1 MSAVLAL
8 AVLSCTQTAEPEGY
22 GYVDISVAR
31 DSSVDDVDI
40 TASAV
45 SAATK
50 AGTSDAIAL
59 TIYDAAGEVAYQT
72 DDCSQVTEPV
82 SLSTGQYRAVA
93 TSGLSLSDGAAAFDT
108 PFYSA
113 AKEFTVRRGT
123 VETLEMTLTLEAVM
137 VTAEF
142 SQDIQDNFSSYVLTV
157 SNGVSSLE
165 FGKSDAVADAAGD
178 GSDGAASASGDGETV
193 PATGKTG
200 YFAVTGTLTYSL
212 SLTGNDGRVFS
223 PLTQTYTDV
232 KAKQHYA
239 FSFSV
244 AEKQPEGGAAI
255 TIVVDDSMTEKEH
268 DILLDFTVQDI
279 PEITDSFSAVDG
291 GSFYAGDASPKIVYV
306 DLKKPAASVML
317 INKDTGLGEAGL
329 PEETELVNADGET
342 LAMLSG
348 LGIAAS
354 AVTAETLNAEID
366 FTEFFASLPAGSYSF
381 EIFVQNEAGGE
392 QTAEIRFEVLPVV
405 EALAANAWAR
415 FADLSG
421 RWLTEEQPEGLGF
434 QYRTGDEEWTNV
446 DADVTVNA
454 EAKTFEAELHG
465 LAAGTQY
472 EYRAVTAAF
481 RENQPV
487 QFTTETEQ
495 VLHNMS
501 FDKWYMEGKAP
512 MPNASADYK
521 IWDSANPG
529 SASFNIVPTTQETSN
544 LAVTGENKSAAKL
557 TTLSAPVVGLAAGN
571 IYTGIFEGTVGGIIP
586 SGAALE
592 WGVLFSS
599 RPLALKGFYDY
610 RPVAIDVAKG
620 PYTDM
625 KGQTD
630 IGRIQFILTDW
641 DAPFRIDTSAGT
653 FVDVQNDEHIIAY
666 ASLDLGKTDG
676 YQPFTLELEYRDRTR
691 TPKYIVIVA
700 AASKYGDYFTGGV
713 GSTLYLDEF
722 SFVYDPAELD

>member
-1 MSAVLAL
+1 MAILTL
-8 AVLSCTQTAEPEGY
+8 PVLSCTQTVEPEGY
-22 GYVDISVAR
+22 GYVDI
-31 DSSVDDVDI
+31 DVRLDRNAEDI
-40 TASAV
+40 EFDAV
-45 SAATK
+45 S
-50 AGTSDAIAL
+50 SDVSVKSTGESSPIAL
-59 TIYDAAGEVAYQT
+59 AIYRSGSD
-72 DDCSQVTEPV
+72 EPV
-82 SLSTGQYRAVA
+82 EVIEDCASVLEPLKLKTGHYTAVA
-93 TSGLSLSDGAAAFDT
+93 TCGESLSEGSAAAFDS
-108 PFYSA
+108 PFYSDTETFVI
-113 AKEFTVRRGT
+113 KNGVS
-123 VETLEMTLTLEAVM
+123 ETLDMTLVLDAVK
-137 VTAEF
+137 VTTEF
-142 SQDIQDNFSSYVLTV
+142 SEEIRENFKSYVLTV
-157 SNGVSSLE
+157 SNGVSELVFSNL
-165 FGKSDAVADAAGD
+165 D
-178 GSDGAASASGDGETV
+178 GTV
-193 PATGKTG
+193 DRDG
-200 YFAVTGTLTYSL
+200 YFAVTGTLEWSL
-212 SLTGNDGRVFS
+212 ALTNNDGEVYETLTGS
-223 PLTQTYTDV
+223 YEEV
-232 KAKQHYA
+232 KPKQHYA
-239 FSFSV
+239 ISFRM
-244 AEKQPEGGAAI
+244 AEKQPEGGAVI
-255 TIVVDDSMTEKEH
+255 SIVVDDSMTEKEH
-268 DILLDFTVQDI
+268 DILLDFSVKDK
-279 PEITDSFSAVDG
+279 PEISASFSLDSPL
-291 GSFYAGDASPKIVYV
+291 SFHTGDASEKILYLN
-306 DLKKPAASVML
+306 LKHPATSFL
-317 INKDTGLGEAGL
+317 ISHDDEGLVAAGL
-329 PEETELVNADGET
+329 PEEVELVNASEEI
-342 LAMLSG
+342 LSSLEG
-348 LGIAAS
+348 LGITAPS
-354 AVTAETLNAEID
+354 VTAEVLNPEID
-366 FTEFFASLPAGSYSF
+366 LTGFFSSLPAGTYGF
-381 EIFVQNEAGGE
+381 EIFVQNDAEGE
-392 QTAEIRFEVLPVV
+392 LLQEISFEVKPVV
-405 EALAANAWAR
+405 ETLTANAWAR
-415 FADLSG
+415 FAYLSG
-421 RWLTEEQPEGLGF
+421 RWLTEDQPEGLGF

-501 FDKWYMEGKAP
+501 FDKWYMDGKAP

-557 TTLSAPVVGLAAGN
+557 TTLSAPLVGLAAGN

-630 IGRIQFILTDW
+630 IGQIQFILTDW

-653 FVDVQNDEHIIAY
+653 FVDVQNDGHIIAY
-666 ASLDLGKTDG
+666 ASMNLGQTDG

-722 SFVYDPAELD
+722 SFVYDPAELGYK

>member
-1 MSAVLAL
+1 MAILTMP
-8 AVLSCTQTAEPEGY
+8 VLSCTQTVEPEGY
-22 GYVDISVAR
+22 GYVDI
-31 DSSVDDVDI
+31 DVRLDRNAEDI
-40 TASAV
+40 EFDAV
-45 SAATK
+45 S
-50 AGTSDAIAL
+50 SDVSVKSTGESSPIAL
-59 TIYDAAGEVAYQT
+59 AIYRSGSD
-72 DDCSQVTEPV
+72 EPV
-82 SLSTGQYRAVA
+82 EVIEDCASVLEPLKLKTGHYTAVA
-93 TSGLSLSDGAAAFDT
+93 TCGESLSEGSAAAFDS
-108 PFYSA
+108 PFYSDTETFVI
-113 AKEFTVRRGT
+113 KNGVS
-123 VETLEMTLTLEAVM
+123 ETLDMTLVLDAVK
-137 VTAEF
+137 VTTKF
-142 SQDIQDNFSSYVLTV
+142 SEEIRENFKSYVLTV
-157 SNGVSSLE
+157 SNGVSELVFSNL
-165 FGKSDAVADAAGD
+165 D
-178 GSDGAASASGDGETV
+178 GTV
-193 PATGKTG
+193 DRDG
-200 YFAVTGTLTYSL
+200 YFAVTGTLEWSL
-212 SLTGNDGRVFS
+212 ALTNNDGEVYETLTGS
-223 PLTQTYTDV
+223 YEEV
-232 KAKQHYA
+232 KPKQHYA
-239 FSFSV
+239 ISFRM
-244 AEKQPEGGAAI
+244 AEKQPEGGAVI
-255 TIVVDDSMTEKEH
+255 SIVVDDSMTEKEH
-268 DILLDFTVQDI
+268 DILLDFSVKDK
-279 PEITDSFSAVDG
+279 PEISASFSLDSPL
-291 GSFYAGDASPKIVYV
+291 SFHTGDASEKILYLN
-306 DLKKPAASVML
+306 LKHPATSFL
-317 INKDTGLGEAGL
+317 ISHDDEGLVAAGL
-329 PEETELVNADGET
+329 PEEVELVNASEEI
-342 LAMLSG
+342 LSSLEG
-348 LGIAAS
+348 LGITAPS
-354 AVTAETLNAEID
+354 VTAEVLNPEID
-366 FTEFFASLPAGSYSF
+366 LTGFFSSLPAGTYGF
-381 EIFVQNEAGGE
+381 EIFVQNDAEGE
-392 QTAEIRFEVLPVV
+392 LLQEISFEVEPVV
-405 EALAANAWAR
+405 ETLTANAWAR
-415 FADLSG
+415 FAYLSG
-421 RWLTEEQPEGLGF
+421 RWLTEDQPEGLGF

-501 FDKWYMEGKAP
+501 FDKWYMDGKAP

-620 PYTDM
+620 PYADM
-625 KGQTD
+625 EGQTD
-630 IGRIQFILTDW
+630 VGQIQFILTDW

-653 FVDVQNDEHIIAY
+653 FVDVENDGHIIAY

-722 SFVYDPAELD
+722 SFVYDPAELGYK

>member
-1 MSAVLAL
+1 MAILTL
-8 AVLSCTQTAEPEGY
+8 PVLSCTQTVEPEGY
-22 GYVDISVAR
+22 GYVDI
-31 DSSVDDVDI
+31 DVRLDRNAEDI
-40 TASAV
+40 EFDAV
-45 SAATK
+45 S
-50 AGTSDAIAL
+50 SDVSVKSTGESSPIAL
-59 TIYDAAGEVAYQT
+59 AIYRSGSD
-72 DDCSQVTEPV
+72 EPV
-82 SLSTGQYRAVA
+82 EVIEDCASVLEPLKLKTGHYTAVA
-93 TSGLSLSDGAAAFDT
+93 TCGESLSEGSAAAFDS
-108 PFYSA
+108 PFYSDTETFVI
-113 AKEFTVRRGT
+113 KNGVS
-123 VETLEMTLTLEAVM
+123 ETLDMTLVLDAVK
-137 VTAEF
+137 VTTEF
-142 SQDIQDNFSSYVLTV
+142 SEEIRENFKSYVLTV
-157 SNGVSSLE
+157 SNGVSELVFSNL
-165 FGKSDAVADAAGD
+165 D
-178 GSDGAASASGDGETV
+178 GTV
-193 PATGKTG
+193 DRDG
-200 YFAVTGTLTYSL
+200 YFAVTGTLEWSL
-212 SLTGNDGRVFS
+212 ALTNNDGEVYETLTGS
-223 PLTQTYTDV
+223 YEEV
-232 KAKQHYA
+232 KPKQHYTI
-239 FSFSV
+239 SFRM
-244 AEKQPEGGAAI
+244 AEKQPEGGAVI
-255 TIVVDDSMTEKEH
+255 SIVVDDSMTEKVH
-268 DILLDFTVQDI
+268 DILLDFSVKDK
-279 PEITDSFSAVDG
+279 PEISASFSLDSPL
-291 GSFYAGDASPKIVYV
+291 SFHTGDASEKILYLN
-306 DLKKPAASVML
+306 LKHPATSFL
-317 INKDTGLGEAGL
+317 ISHDDEGLVAAGL
-329 PEETELVNADGET
+329 PEEVELVNASEEILSS
-342 LAMLSG
+342 LAG
-348 LGIAAS
+348 LGITAPS
-354 AVTAETLNAEID
+354 VTAEVLNPEID
-366 FTEFFASLPAGSYSF
+366 LTGFFSSLPAGTYGF
-381 EIFVQNEAGGE
+381 EIFVQNEAEGE
-392 QTAEIRFEVLPVV
+392 LLQEISFEVKPVV
-405 EALAANAWAR
+405 ETLTANAWAR
-415 FADLSG
+415 FAYLSG
-421 RWLTEEQPEGLGF
+421 RWLTEDQPEGLGF

-501 FDKWYMEGKAP
+501 FDKWYMDGKAP

-557 TTLSAPVVGLAAGN
+557 TTLSAPMVGLAAGN

-620 PYTDM
+620 PYADM
-625 KGQTD
+625 EGQTD
-630 IGRIQFILTDW
+630 VGQIQFILTDW

-666 ASLDLGKTDG
+666 ASMNLGQTDG

-722 SFVYDPAELD
+722 SFVYDPAELGYK

>member
-1 MSAVLAL
+1 MAILTL
-8 AVLSCTQTAEPEGY
+8 PVLSCTQTVEPEGY
-22 GYVDISVAR
+22 GYVDI
-31 DSSVDDVDI
+31 DVRLDRNAEDI
-40 TASAV
+40 EFDAV
-45 SAATK
+45 S
-50 AGTSDAIAL
+50 SDVSVKSTGESSPIAL
-59 TIYDAAGEVAYQT
+59 AIYRSGSD
-72 DDCSQVTEPV
+72 EPV
-82 SLSTGQYRAVA
+82 EVIEDCASVLEPLKLKTGHYTAVA
-93 TSGLSLSDGAAAFDT
+93 TCGESLSEGSAAAFDS
-108 PFYSA
+108 PFYSDTETFVI
-113 AKEFTVRRGT
+113 KNGVS
-123 VETLEMTLTLEAVM
+123 ETLDMTLVLDAVK
-137 VTAEF
+137 VTTKF
-142 SQDIQDNFSSYVLTV
+142 SEEIRENFKSYVLTV
-157 SNGVSSLE
+157 SNGVSELVFSNL
-165 FGKSDAVADAAGD
+165 D
-178 GSDGAASASGDGETV
+178 GTV
-193 PATGKTG
+193 DRDG
-200 YFAVTGTLTYSL
+200 YFAVTGTLEWSL
-212 SLTGNDGRVFS
+212 ALTNNDGEVYETLTGS
-223 PLTQTYTDV
+223 YEEV
-232 KAKQHYA
+232 KPKQHYA
-239 FSFSV
+239 LSFRM
-244 AEKQPEGGAAI
+244 AEKQPEGGAVI
-255 TIVVDDSMTEKEH
+255 SIVVDDSMTEKVH
-268 DILLDFTVQDI
+268 DILLDFSVKDK
-279 PEITDSFSAVDG
+279 PEISASFSLDSPL
-291 GSFYAGDASPKIVYV
+291 SFHTGDASEKILYLN
-306 DLKKPAASVML
+306 LKHPATSFL
-317 INKDTGLGEAGL
+317 ISHDDEGLVAAGL
-329 PEETELVNADGET
+329 PEEVELVNASEEILSS
-342 LAMLSG
+342 LAG
-348 LGIAAS
+348 LGITAPS
-354 AVTAETLNAEID
+354 VTAEVLNPEID
-366 FTEFFASLPAGSYSF
+366 LTGFFSSLPAGTYGF
-381 EIFVQNEAGGE
+381 EIFVQNDAEGE
-392 QTAEIRFEVLPVV
+392 LLQEISFEVKPVV
-405 EALAANAWAR
+405 ETLTANAWAR
-415 FADLSG
+415 FAYLSG
-421 RWLTEEQPEGLGF
+421 RWLTEDQPEGLGF

-501 FDKWYMEGKAP
+501 FDKWYMDGKAP

-557 TTLSAPVVGLAAGN
+557 TTLSAPIVGLAAGN
-571 IYTGIFEGTVGGIIP
+571 IYTGRFEGTVGGIIP

-610 RPVAIDVAKG
+610 RPVAIDVAKD

-630 IGRIQFILTDW
+630 IGQIQIMLTDW
-641 DAPFRIDTSAGT
+641 DKPFRIDTSAGT
-653 FVDVQNDEHIIAY
+653 FVDVENDGHIIAY
-666 ASLDLGKTDG
+666 ATLNLGQTDG

>member
-1 MSAVLAL
+1 MAILTL
-8 AVLSCTQTAEPEGY
+8 PVLSCTQTVEPEGY
-22 GYVDISVAR
+22 GYVDI
-31 DSSVDDVDI
+31 DVRLDRNAEDI
-40 TASAV
+40 EFDAV
-45 SAATK
+45 S
-50 AGTSDAIAL
+50 SDVSVKSTGESSPIAL
-59 TIYDAAGEVAYQT
+59 AIYRSGSD
-72 DDCSQVTEPV
+72 EPV
-82 SLSTGQYRAVA
+82 EVIEDCASVLEPLKLKTGHYTAVA
-93 TSGLSLSDGAAAFDT
+93 TCGESLSEGSAAAFDS
-108 PFYSA
+108 PFYSDTETFVI
-113 AKEFTVRRGT
+113 KNGVS
-123 VETLEMTLTLEAVM
+123 ETLDMTLVLDAVK
-137 VTAEF
+137 VTTKF
-142 SQDIQDNFSSYVLTV
+142 SEEIRENFKSYVLTV
-157 SNGVSSLE
+157 SNGVSELVFSNL
-165 FGKSDAVADAAGD
+165 D
-178 GSDGAASASGDGETV
+178 GTV
-193 PATGKTG
+193 DRDG
-200 YFAVTGTLTYSL
+200 YFAVTGTLEWSL
-212 SLTGNDGRVFS
+212 ALTNNDGEVYET
-223 PLTQTYTDV
+223 LTSSYEEV
-232 KAKQHYA
+232 KPKQHYTI
-239 FSFSV
+239 SFRM
-244 AEKQPEGGAAI
+244 AEKQPEGGAVI
-255 TIVVDDSMTEKEH
+255 SIVVDDSMTEKEH
-268 DILLDFTVQDI
+268 DILLDFSVKDK
-279 PEITDSFSAVDG
+279 PEISASFSLDSPL
-291 GSFYAGDASPKIVYV
+291 SFHTGDASEKILYLN
-306 DLKKPAASVML
+306 LKHPATSFL
-317 INKDTGLGEAGL
+317 ISHDDEGLVAAGL
-329 PEETELVNADGET
+329 PEEVELVNASEEILSS
-342 LAMLSG
+342 LAG
-348 LGIAAS
+348 LGITAPS
-354 AVTAETLNAEID
+354 VTAEVLNPEID
-366 FTEFFASLPAGSYSF
+366 LTGFFSSLPAGTYGF
-381 EIFVQNEAGGE
+381 EIFVQNDAEGE
-392 QTAEIRFEVLPVV
+392 LLQEISFEVKPVV
-405 EALAANAWAR
+405 ETLTANAWAR
-415 FADLSG
+415 FAYLSG
-421 RWLTEEQPEGLGF
+421 RWLTEDQPEGLGF

-501 FDKWYMEGKAP
+501 FDKWYMDGKAP

-630 IGRIQFILTDW
+630 IGQIQFILTDW

-666 ASLDLGKTDG
+666 ASLDLGQTDG

-722 SFVYDPAELD
+722 SFVYDPAELGYK

>member
-1 MSAVLAL
+1 MAILTL
-8 AVLSCTQTAEPEGY
+8 PVLSCTQTVEPDGY
-22 GYVDISVAR
+22 GYVDI
-31 DSSVDDVDI
+31 DVRLDRNAEDI
-40 TASAV
+40 EFDAV
-45 SAATK
+45 SSDVSVK
-50 AGTSDAIAL
+50 SAGESSPIAL
-59 TIYDAAGEVAYQT
+59 AIYRSGSD
-72 DDCSQVTEPV
+72 EPV
-82 SLSTGQYRAVA
+82 EVIEDCASVLEPLKLKTGHYTAVA
-93 TSGLSLSDGAAAFDT
+93 TCGESLSEGSAAAFDS
-108 PFYSA
+108 PFYSDTETFVI
-113 AKEFTVRRGT
+113 KNGVS
-123 VETLEMTLTLEAVM
+123 ETLDMTLVLDAVK
-137 VTAEF
+137 VTTKF
-142 SQDIQDNFSSYVLTV
+142 SEEIRENFKSYVLTV
-157 SNGVSSLE
+157 SNGVSELVFSNL
-165 FGKSDAVADAAGD
+165 D
-178 GSDGAASASGDGETV
+178 GTV
-193 PATGKTG
+193 DRDG
-200 YFAVTGTLTYSL
+200 YFAVTGTLEWSL
-212 SLTGNDGRVFS
+212 ALTNNDGEVYETLTGS
-223 PLTQTYTDV
+223 YEEV
-232 KAKQHYA
+232 KPKQHYTI
-239 FSFSV
+239 SFRM
-244 AEKQPEGGAAI
+244 AEKQPEGGAVI
-255 TIVVDDSMTEKEH
+255 SIVVDDSMTEKVH
-268 DILLDFTVQDI
+268 DILLDFSVKDK
-279 PEITDSFSAVDG
+279 PEISASFSLDSPL
-291 GSFYAGDASPKIVYV
+291 SFHTGDASEKILYLN
-306 DLKKPAASVML
+306 LKHPATSFL
-317 INKDTGLGEAGL
+317 ISHDDEGLVAAGL
-329 PEETELVNADGET
+329 PEEVELVNASEEI
-342 LAMLSG
+342 LSSLEG
-348 LGIAAS
+348 LGITAPS
-354 AVTAETLNAEID
+354 VTAEVLNPEID
-366 FTEFFASLPAGSYSF
+366 LTGFFSSLPAGTYGF
-381 EIFVQNEAGGE
+381 EIFVQNDAEGE
-392 QTAEIRFEVLPVV
+392 LLQEISFEVKPVV
-405 EALAANAWAR
+405 ETLSANAWAR
-415 FADLSG
+415 FACLSG
-421 RWLTEEQPEGLGF
+421 RWLTEDQPEGLGF

-501 FDKWYMEGKAP
+501 FDKWYMDGKAP

-571 IYTGIFEGTVGGIIP
+571 IYTGIFEGTVGGLIP

-630 IGRIQFILTDW
+630 IGQIQFILTDW

-666 ASLDLGKTDG
+666 ASMNLGQTDG

-722 SFVYDPAELD
+722 SFVYDPAELGYK

>member
-1 MSAVLAL
+1 MAILTL
-8 AVLSCTQTAEPEGY
+8 PVLSCTQTVEPEGY
-22 GYVDISVAR
+22 GYVDI
-31 DSSVDDVDI
+31 DVRLDRNAEDI
-40 TASAV
+40 EFDAV
-45 SAATK
+45 S
-50 AGTSDAIAL
+50 SDVSVKSTGESSPIAL
-59 TIYDAAGEVAYQT
+59 AIYRSGSD
-72 DDCSQVTEPV
+72 EPV
-82 SLSTGQYRAVA
+82 EVIEDCASVLEPLKLKTGHYTAVA
-93 TSGLSLSDGAAAFDT
+93 TCGESLSEGSAAAFDS
-108 PFYSA
+108 PFYSDTETFVI
-113 AKEFTVRRGT
+113 KNGVS
-123 VETLEMTLTLEAVM
+123 ETLDMTLVLDAVK
-137 VTAEF
+137 VTTKF
-142 SQDIQDNFSSYVLTV
+142 SEEIRENFKSYVLTV
-157 SNGVSSLE
+157 SNGVSELVFSNL
-165 FGKSDAVADAAGD
+165 D
-178 GSDGAASASGDGETV
+178 GTV
-193 PATGKTG
+193 DRDG
-200 YFAVTGTLTYSL
+200 YFAVTGTLEWSL
-212 SLTGNDGRVFS
+212 ALTNNDGEVYETLTGS
-223 PLTQTYTDV
+223 YEEV
-232 KAKQHYA
+232 KPKQHYA
-239 FSFSV
+239 ISFRM
-244 AEKQPEGGAAI
+244 AEKQPEGGAVI
-255 TIVVDDSMTEKEH
+255 SIVVDDSMTEKVH
-268 DILLDFTVQDI
+268 DILLDFSVKDK
-279 PEITDSFSAVDG
+279 PEISASFSLDSPL
-291 GSFYAGDASPKIVYV
+291 SFHTGDASEKILYLN
-306 DLKKPAASVML
+306 LKHPAISFL
-317 INKDTGLGEAGL
+317 ISHDDEGLVAAGL
-329 PEETELVNADGET
+329 PEEVELVNASEEILSS
-342 LAMLSG
+342 LAG
-348 LGIAAS
+348 LGITAPS
-354 AVTAETLNAEID
+354 VTAEVLNPEID
-366 FTEFFASLPAGSYSF
+366 LTGFFSSLPAGTYGF
-381 EIFVQNEAGGE
+381 EIFVQNDAEGE
-392 QTAEIRFEVLPVV
+392 LLQEISFEVKPVV
-405 EALAANAWAR
+405 ETLTANAWAR
-415 FADLSG
+415 FAYLSG
-421 RWLTEEQPEGLGF
+421 RWLTEDQPEGLGF

-501 FDKWYMEGKAP
+501 FDKWYMDGKAP

-620 PYTDM
+620 PYADM
-625 KGQTD
+625 EGQTD
-630 IGRIQFILTDW
+630 VGQIQFILTDW

-653 FVDVQNDEHIIAY
+653 FVDVENDGHIIAY
-666 ASLDLGKTDG
+666 ATLNLGQTDG

-691 TPKYIVIVA
+691 TPKYVVIVA

-722 SFVYDPAELD
+722 SFVYDPAELGYK

>member
-1 MSAVLAL
+1 MAILTL
-8 AVLSCTQTAEPEGY
+8 PVLSCTQTVEPEGY
-22 GYVDISVAR
+22 GYVDI
-31 DSSVDDVDI
+31 DVRLDRNAEDI
-40 TASAV
+40 EFDAV
-45 SAATK
+45 S
-50 AGTSDAIAL
+50 SDVSVKSTGESSPIAL
-59 TIYDAAGEVAYQT
+59 AIYRSGSD
-72 DDCSQVTEPV
+72 EPV
-82 SLSTGQYRAVA
+82 EVIEDCASVLEPLKLKTGHYTAVA
-93 TSGLSLSDGAAAFDT
+93 TCGESLSEGSAAAFDS
-108 PFYSA
+108 PFYSDTETFVI
-113 AKEFTVRRGT
+113 KNGVS
-123 VETLEMTLTLEAVM
+123 ETLDMTLVLDAVK
-137 VTAEF
+137 VTTKF
-142 SQDIQDNFSSYVLTV
+142 SEEIRENFKSYVLTV
-157 SNGVSSLE
+157 SNGVSELVFS
-165 FGKSDAVADAAGD
+165 SPD
-178 GSDGAASASGDGETV
+178 GTV
-193 PATGKTG
+193 DKEG
-200 YFAVTGTLTYSL
+200 YFAVTGTLEWSL
-212 SLTGNDGRVFS
+212 ALTNNDGEVYETLTGS
-223 PLTQTYTDV
+223 YEEV
-232 KAKQHYA
+232 KPKQHYA
-239 FSFSV
+239 LSFRM
-244 AEKQPEGGAAI
+244 AEKQPEGGAVI
-255 TIVVDDSMTEKEH
+255 SIVVDDSMTEKVH
-268 DILLDFTVQDI
+268 DILLDFSVKDK
-279 PEITDSFSAVDG
+279 PEISASFSLDSPL
-291 GSFYAGDASPKIVYV
+291 SFYTGDASEKILYV
-306 DLKKPAASVML
+306 NLKHPATSFL
-317 INKDTGLGEAGL
+317 ISHDDEGLVAAGL
-329 PEETELVNADGET
+329 PEEVELVNASEEILSS
-342 LAMLSG
+342 LAG
-348 LGIAAS
+348 LGITAPS
-354 AVTAETLNAEID
+354 VTAEVLNPEID
-366 FTEFFASLPAGSYSF
+366 LTGFFSSLPAGTYGF
-381 EIFVQNEAGGE
+381 EIFVQNDAEGE
-392 QTAEIRFEVLPVV
+392 LLQEISFEVKPVV
-405 EALAANAWAR
+405 ETLTANAWAR
-415 FADLSG
+415 FAYLSG
-421 RWLTEEQPEGLGF
+421 RWLTEDQPEGLGF

-501 FDKWYMEGKAP
+501 FDKWYMDGKAP

-630 IGRIQFILTDW
+630 IGQIQFILTDW

-666 ASLDLGKTDG
+666 ASLDLGQTDG

-722 SFVYDPAELD
+722 SFVYDPAELGYK

>member
-1 MSAVLAL
+1 MAILTL
-8 AVLSCTQTAEPEGY
+8 PVLSCTQTVEPEGY
-22 GYVDISVAR
+22 GYVDI
-31 DSSVDDVDI
+31 DVRLDRNAEDI
-40 TASAV
+40 EFDAV
-45 SAATK
+45 S
-50 AGTSDAIAL
+50 SDVSVKSTGESSPIAL
-59 TIYDAAGEVAYQT
+59 AIYRSGSD
-72 DDCSQVTEPV
+72 EPV
-82 SLSTGQYRAVA
+82 EVIEDCASVLEPLKLKTGHYTAVA
-93 TSGLSLSDGAAAFDT
+93 TCGESLSEGSAAAFDS
-108 PFYSA
+108 PFYSDTETFVI
-113 AKEFTVRRGT
+113 KNGVS
-123 VETLEMTLTLEAVM
+123 ETLDMTLVLDAVK
-137 VTAEF
+137 VTTEF
-142 SQDIQDNFSSYVLTV
+142 SEEIRENFKSYVLTV
-157 SNGVSSLE
+157 SNGVSELVFSNL
-165 FGKSDAVADAAGD
+165 D
-178 GSDGAASASGDGETV
+178 GTV
-193 PATGKTG
+193 DRDG
-200 YFAVTGTLTYSL
+200 YFAVTGTLEWSL
-212 SLTGNDGRVFS
+212 ALTNNDGEVYETLTGS
-223 PLTQTYTDV
+223 YEEV
-232 KAKQHYA
+232 KPKQHYTI
-239 FSFSV
+239 SFRM
-244 AEKQPEGGAAI
+244 AEKQPEGGAVI
-255 TIVVDDSMTEKEH
+255 SIVVDDSMTEKEH
-268 DILLDFTVQDI
+268 DILLDFSVKDK
-279 PEITDSFSAVDG
+279 PEISASFSLDSPL
-291 GSFYAGDASPKIVYV
+291 SFHTGDASEKILYLN
-306 DLKKPAASVML
+306 LKHPATSFL
-317 INKDTGLGEAGL
+317 ISHDDEGLVAAGL
-329 PEETELVNADGET
+329 PEEVELVNASEEI
-342 LAMLSG
+342 LSSLEG
-348 LGIAAS
+348 LGITAPS
-354 AVTAETLNAEID
+354 VTAEVLNPEID
-366 FTEFFASLPAGSYSF
+366 LTGFFSSLPAGTYGF
-381 EIFVQNEAGGE
+381 EIFVQNDAEGE
-392 QTAEIRFEVLPVV
+392 LLQEISFEVKPVV
-405 EALAANAWAR
+405 ETLTANAWAR
-415 FADLSG
+415 FAYLSG
-421 RWLTEEQPEGLGF
+421 RWLTEDQPEGLGF

-501 FDKWYMEGKAP
+501 FDKWYMDGKAP

-620 PYTDM
+620 PYADM
-625 KGQTD
+625 EGQTD
-630 IGRIQFILTDW
+630 VGQIQFILTDW

-653 FVDVQNDEHIIAY
+653 FVDVENDGHIIAY

-722 SFVYDPAELD
+722 SFVYDPAELGYK

>member
-1 MSAVLAL
+1 MAILTL
-8 AVLSCTQTAEPEGY
+8 PVLSCTQTVEPEGY
-22 GYVDISVAR
+22 GYVDI
-31 DSSVDDVDI
+31 DVRLDRNAEDI
-40 TASAV
+40 EFDAV
-45 SAATK
+45 SSDVSVK
-50 AGTSDAIAL
+50 SAGESSPIAL
-59 TIYDAAGEVAYQT
+59 AIYRSGSD
-72 DDCSQVTEPV
+72 EPV
-82 SLSTGQYRAVA
+82 EVIEDCASVLEPLKLKTGHYTAVA
-93 TSGLSLSDGAAAFDT
+93 TCGESLSEGSAAAFDS
-108 PFYSA
+108 PFYSDTETFVI
-113 AKEFTVRRGT
+113 KNGVS
-123 VETLEMTLTLEAVM
+123 ETLDMTLVLDAVK
-137 VTAEF
+137 VTTKF
-142 SQDIQDNFSSYVLTV
+142 SEEIRENFKSYVLTV
-157 SNGVSSLE
+157 SNGVSELVFSNL
-165 FGKSDAVADAAGD
+165 D
-178 GSDGAASASGDGETV
+178 GTV
-193 PATGKTG
+193 DRDG
-200 YFAVTGTLTYSL
+200 YFAVTGTLEWSL
-212 SLTGNDGRVFS
+212 ALTNNDGEVYETLTGS
-223 PLTQTYTDV
+223 YEEV
-232 KAKQHYA
+232 KPKQHYTI
-239 FSFSV
+239 SFRM
-244 AEKQPEGGAAI
+244 AEKQPEGGAVI
-255 TIVVDDSMTEKEH
+255 SIVVDDSMTEKVH
-268 DILLDFTVQDI
+268 DILLDFSVKDK
-279 PEITDSFSAVDG
+279 PEISASFSLDSPL
-291 GSFYAGDASPKIVYV
+291 SFHTGDASEKILYLN
-306 DLKKPAASVML
+306 LKHPATSFL
-317 INKDTGLGEAGL
+317 ISHDDEGLVAAGL
-329 PEETELVNADGET
+329 PEEVELVNASEEI
-342 LAMLSG
+342 LSSLEG
-348 LGIAAS
+348 LGITAPS
-354 AVTAETLNAEID
+354 VTAEVLNPEID
-366 FTEFFASLPAGSYSF
+366 LTGFFSSLPAGTYGF
-381 EIFVQNEAGGE
+381 EIFVQNDAEGE
-392 QTAEIRFEVLPVV
+392 LLQEISFEVKPVV
-405 EALAANAWAR
+405 ETLTANAWAR
-415 FADLSG
+415 FAYLSG
-421 RWLTEEQPEGLGF
+421 RWLTEDQPEGLGF

-454 EAKTFEAELHG
+454 EAKTFEAELHS

-501 FDKWYMEGKAP
+501 FDQWYMDGKAP

-529 SASFNIVPTTQETSN
+529 SATFNIVPTTQETSN

-557 TTLSAPVVGLAAGN
+557 TTLSAPIVGLAAGN
-571 IYTGIFEGTVGGIIP
+571 IYTGRFEGTVGGIIP

-630 IGRIQFILTDW
+630 IGQIQFILTDW

-722 SFVYDPAELD
+722 SFVYDPAELN

>member
-1 MSAVLAL
+1 MAILTL
-8 AVLSCTQTAEPEGY
+8 PVLSCTQTVEPEGY
-22 GYVDISVAR
+22 GYVDI
-31 DSSVDDVDI
+31 DVRLDRNAEDI
-40 TASAV
+40 EFDAV
-45 SAATK
+45 S
-50 AGTSDAIAL
+50 SDVSVKSTGESSPIAL
-59 TIYDAAGEVAYQT
+59 SIYRSGSD
-72 DDCSQVTEPV
+72 EPV
-82 SLSTGQYRAVA
+82 EVIEDCASVLEPLKLKTGHYKAVA
-93 TSGLSLSDGAAAFDT
+93 TCGESLSEGSAAAFDS
-108 PFYSA
+108 PFYSDTETFVI
-113 AKEFTVRRGT
+113 KNGVS
-123 VETLEMTLTLEAVM
+123 ETLDMTLVLDAVK
-137 VTAEF
+137 VTTKF
-142 SQDIQDNFSSYVLTV
+142 SEEIRENFQSYVLTV
-157 SNGVSSLE
+157 SNGVSELVFSNL
-165 FGKSDAVADAAGD
+165 D
-178 GSDGAASASGDGETV
+178 GTV
-193 PATGKTG
+193 DKDG
-200 YFAVTGTLTYSL
+200 YFAVTGTLEWSL
-212 SLTGNDGRVFS
+212 ALTNNDGEVYETLTGS
-223 PLTQTYTDV
+223 YEEV
-232 KAKQHYA
+232 KPKQHYA
-239 FSFSV
+239 ISFRM
-244 AEKQPEGGAAI
+244 AEKQPEGGAVI
-255 TIVVDDSMTEKEH
+255 SIVVDDSMTEKVH
-268 DILLDFTVQDI
+268 DILLDFSVKDK
-279 PEITDSFSAVDG
+279 PEISASFSLDSPL
-291 GSFYAGDASPKIVYV
+291 SFHTGDASEKILYLN
-306 DLKKPAASVML
+306 LKHPATSFL
-317 INKDTGLGEAGL
+317 ISHDDEGLVAAGL
-329 PEETELVNADGET
+329 PEEVELVNASEEILSS
-342 LAMLSG
+342 LAG
-348 LGIAAS
+348 LGITAPS
-354 AVTAETLNAEID
+354 VTAEVLNPEID
-366 FTEFFASLPAGSYSF
+366 LTGFFASLPAGTYGF
-381 EIFVQNEAGGE
+381 EIFVQNDAEGE
-392 QTAEIRFEVLPVV
+392 LLQEISFEVKPVV
-405 EALAANAWAR
+405 ETLTANAWAR
-415 FADLSG
+415 FAYLSG
-421 RWLTEEQPEGLGF
+421 RWLTEDQPEGLGF
-434 QYRTGDEEWTNV
+434 QYRTGDEEWSDV
-446 DADVTVNA
+446 DAEVTVNA
-454 EAKTFEAELHG
+454 EAKTFVAELHG

-501 FDKWYMEGKAP
+501 FDQWYMDGKAP

-630 IGRIQFILTDW
+630 IGQIQFILTDW

-653 FVDVQNDEHIIAY
+653 FVDVETDEHIIAY
-666 ASLDLGKTDG
+666 ASLDLGQTDG

-722 SFVYDPAELD
+722 SFVYDPAELN

>member
-1 MSAVLAL
+1 MAILTL
-8 AVLSCTQTAEPEGY
+8 PVLSCTQTVEPEGY
-22 GYVDISVAR
+22 GYVDI
-31 DSSVDDVDI
+31 DVRLDRN
-40 TASAV
+40 AEDMEFDAV
-45 SAATK
+45 SGDVFVK
-50 AGTSDAIAL
+50 SAGESSPIAL
-59 TIYDAAGEVAYQT
+59 AIYRSGSD
-72 DDCSQVTEPV
+72 EPV
-82 SLSTGQYRAVA
+82 EVIEDCASVLEPLKLKTGHYTAVA
-93 TSGLSLSDGAAAFDT
+93 TCGESLSEGSAAAFDS
-108 PFYSA
+108 PFYSDTETFVI
-113 AKEFTVRRGT
+113 KNGVS
-123 VETLEMTLTLEAVM
+123 ETLDMTLVLDAVK

-142 SQDIQDNFSSYVLTV
+142 SEEIRENFKSYVLTV
-157 SNGVSSLE
+157 SNGVSELVFSNL
-165 FGKSDAVADAAGD
+165 D
-178 GSDGAASASGDGETV
+178 GTV
-193 PATGKTG
+193 DRDG
-200 YFAVTGTLTYSL
+200 YFAVTGTLEWSL
-212 SLTGNDGRVFS
+212 ALTNNDGEVYETLTGS
-223 PLTQTYTDV
+223 YEEV
-232 KAKQHYA
+232 KPKQHYA
-239 FSFSV
+239 LSFRM
-244 AEKQPEGGAAI
+244 AEKQPEGGAVI
-255 TIVVDDSMTEKEH
+255 SIVVDDSMTEKVH
-268 DILLDFTVQDI
+268 DILLDFMVKDK
-279 PEITDSFSAVDG
+279 PEISASFSLDSPL
-291 GSFYAGDASPKIVYV
+291 SFYTGDASEKILYV
-306 DLKKPAASVML
+306 NLKHPATSFL
-317 INKDTGLGEAGL
+317 ISHDDEGLAAAGL
-329 PEETELVNADGET
+329 PEEVELVNASEEILSS
-342 LAMLSG
+342 LAG
-348 LGIAAS
+348 LGITAPS
-354 AVTAETLNAEID
+354 MTAEILNPEID
-366 FTEFFASLPAGSYSF
+366 LTGFFSSLPAGTYGF
-381 EIFVQNEAGGE
+381 EIFVQNDAEGE
-392 QTAEIRFEVLPVV
+392 LLQAISFEVKPVV
-405 EALAANAWAR
+405 ETLTANAWAR
-415 FADLSG
+415 FAYLSG
-421 RWLTEEQPEGLGF
+421 RWLTEDQPEGLGF

-557 TTLSAPVVGLAAGN
+557 TTLSAPIVGLAAGN
-571 IYTGIFEGTVGGIIP
+571 IYTGRFEGTVGGIIP

-625 KGQTD
+625 EGQTD
-630 IGRIQFILTDW
+630 IGQIQFILTDW

-653 FVDVQNDEHIIAY
+653 FVDVENDGHIIAY

-676 YQPFTLELEYRDRTR
+676 YQSFTLELEYRDRTR

-722 SFVYDPAELD
+722 SFVYDPAELGYK

>member
-1 MSAVLAL
+1 MAILTL
-8 AVLSCTQTAEPEGY
+8 PVLSCTQTVEPEGY
-22 GYVDISVAR
+22 GYVDI
-31 DSSVDDVDI
+31 DVRLDRNVEDMKFD
-40 TASAV
+40 AV
-45 SAATK
+45 S
-50 AGTSDAIAL
+50 SDVSVKSTGESSPIAL
-59 TIYDAAGEVAYQT
+59 AIYRSGSD
-72 DDCSQVTEPV
+72 EPV
-82 SLSTGQYRAVA
+82 EVIEDCASVLEPLKLKTGHYTAVA
-93 TSGLSLSDGAAAFDT
+93 TCGESLSEGSAAAFDS
-108 PFYSA
+108 PFYSDTETFVI
-113 AKEFTVRRGT
+113 KNGVS
-123 VETLEMTLTLEAVM
+123 ETLDMTLVLDAVK
-137 VTAEF
+137 VTTKF
-142 SQDIQDNFSSYVLTV
+142 SEEIRENFQSYVLTV
-157 SNGVSSLE
+157 SNGVSELVFSSLV
-165 FGKSDAVADAAGD
+165 G
-178 GSDGAASASGDGETV
+178 TV
-193 PATGKTG
+193 DKEG
-200 YFAVTGTLTYSL
+200 YFAVTGTLEWSL
-212 SLTGNDGRVFS
+212 ALTNKDGEVYETLTGS
-223 PLTQTYTDV
+223 YEEV
-232 KAKQHYA
+232 KPKQHYA
-239 FSFSV
+239 ISFRM
-244 AEKQPEGGAAI
+244 AEKQPEGGAVI
-255 TIVVDDSMTEKEH
+255 SIVVDDSMTEKVH
-268 DILLDFTVQDI
+268 DILLDFSVKDK
-279 PEITDSFSAVDG
+279 PEISASFSLDSPL
-291 GSFYAGDASPKIVYV
+291 SFHTGDASEKILYLN
-306 DLKKPAASVML
+306 LKHPATSFL
-317 INKDTGLGEAGL
+317 ISHDDEGLVAAGL
-329 PEETELVNADGET
+329 PEEVELVNASEEILSS
-342 LAMLSG
+342 LAG
-348 LGIAAS
+348 LGITAPS
-354 AVTAETLNAEID
+354 VTAEVLNPEID
-366 FTEFFASLPAGSYSF
+366 LTGFFASLPAGTYGF
-381 EIFVQNEAGGE
+381 EIFVQNDAEGE
-392 QTAEIRFEVLPVV
+392 LLQEISFEVKPVV
-405 EALAANAWAR
+405 ETLTANAWAR
-415 FADLSG
+415 FAYLSG
-421 RWLTEEQPEGLGF
+421 RWLTEDQPEGLGF

-501 FDKWYMEGKAP
+501 FDQWYMDGKAP

-571 IYTGIFEGTVGGIIP
+571 IYTGRFEGTVGGIIP

-630 IGRIQFILTDW
+630 IGQIQFILTDW

-653 FVDVQNDEHIIAY
+653 FVDVENDGHIIAY
-666 ASLDLGKTDG
+666 ATLDLGQTDG

-722 SFVYDPAELD
+722 SFVYDPTELD

>member
-1 MSAVLAL
+1 MAILTL
-8 AVLSCTQTAEPEGY
+8 PVLSCTQTVEPEGY
-22 GYVDISVAR
+22 GYVDI
-31 DSSVDDVDI
+31 DVRLDRNAEDI
-40 TASAV
+40 EFDAV
-45 SAATK
+45 S
-50 AGTSDAIAL
+50 SDVSVKSTGESSPIAL
-59 TIYDAAGEVAYQT
+59 AIYRSGSD
-72 DDCSQVTEPV
+72 EPV
-82 SLSTGQYRAVA
+82 EVIEDCASVLEPLKLKTGHYTAVA
-93 TSGLSLSDGAAAFDT
+93 TCGESLSEGSAAAFDS
-108 PFYSA
+108 PFYSDTETFVI
-113 AKEFTVRRGT
+113 KNGVS
-123 VETLEMTLTLEAVM
+123 ETLDMTLVLDAVK
-137 VTAEF
+137 VTTKF
-142 SQDIQDNFSSYVLTV
+142 SEEIRENFKSYVLTV
-157 SNGVSSLE
+157 SNGVSELVFSNL
-165 FGKSDAVADAAGD
+165 D
-178 GSDGAASASGDGETV
+178 GTV
-193 PATGKTG
+193 DRDG
-200 YFAVTGTLTYSL
+200 YFAVTGTLEWSL
-212 SLTGNDGRVFS
+212 ALTNNDGEVYETLTGS
-223 PLTQTYTDV
+223 YEEV
-232 KAKQHYA
+232 KPKQHYA
-239 FSFSV
+239 ISFRM
-244 AEKQPEGGAAI
+244 AEKQPEGGAVI
-255 TIVVDDSMTEKEH
+255 SIVVDDSMTEKVH
-268 DILLDFTVQDI
+268 DILLDFSVKDK
-279 PEITDSFSAVDG
+279 PEISASFSLDSPL
-291 GSFYAGDASPKIVYV
+291 SFHTGDATEKILYLN
-306 DLKKPAASVML
+306 LKHPATSFL
-317 INKDTGLGEAGL
+317 ISHDDEGLVAAGL
-329 PEETELVNADGET
+329 PEEVELVNASEEILSS
-342 LAMLSG
+342 LAG
-348 LGIAAS
+348 LGITAPS
-354 AVTAETLNAEID
+354 VTAEVLNPEID
-366 FTEFFASLPAGSYSF
+366 LTGFFSSLPAGTYGF
-381 EIFVQNEAGGE
+381 EIFVQNDAEGE
-392 QTAEIRFEVLPVV
+392 LLQEISFEVKPVV
-405 EALAANAWAR
+405 ETLTANAWAR
-415 FADLSG
+415 FAYLSG
-421 RWLTEEQPEGLGF
+421 RWLTEDQPEGLGF

-501 FDKWYMEGKAP
+501 FDKWYMDGKAP

-630 IGRIQFILTDW
+630 IGQIQFILTDW

-666 ASLDLGKTDG
+666 ASMNLGQTDG

-722 SFVYDPAELD
+722 SFVYDPAELGYK

>member
-1 MSAVLAL
+1 MAILTL
-8 AVLSCTQTAEPEGY
+8 PVLSCTQTVEPEGY
-22 GYVDISVAR
+22 GYVDI
-31 DSSVDDVDI
+31 DVRLDRNAEDI
-40 TASAV
+40 EFDAV
-45 SAATK
+45 S
-50 AGTSDAIAL
+50 SDVSVKSTGESSPIAL
-59 TIYDAAGEVAYQT
+59 AIYRSGSD
-72 DDCSQVTEPV
+72 EPV
-82 SLSTGQYRAVA
+82 EVIEDCASVLEPLKLKTGHYTAVA
-93 TSGLSLSDGAAAFDT
+93 TCGESLSEGSAAAFDS
-108 PFYSA
+108 PFYSDTETFVI
-113 AKEFTVRRGT
+113 KNGVS
-123 VETLEMTLTLEAVM
+123 ETLDMTLVLDAVK
-137 VTAEF
+137 VTTEF
-142 SQDIQDNFSSYVLTV
+142 SEEIRENFKSYVLTV
-157 SNGVSSLE
+157 SNGVSELVFSNL
-165 FGKSDAVADAAGD
+165 D
-178 GSDGAASASGDGETV
+178 GTV
-193 PATGKTG
+193 DRDG
-200 YFAVTGTLTYSL
+200 YFAVTGTLEWSL
-212 SLTGNDGRVFS
+212 ALTNNDGEVYETLTGS
-223 PLTQTYTDV
+223 YEEV
-232 KAKQHYA
+232 KPKQHYA
-239 FSFSV
+239 ISFRM
-244 AEKQPEGGAAI
+244 AEKQPEGGAVI
-255 TIVVDDSMTEKEH
+255 SIVVDDSMTEKVH
-268 DILLDFTVQDI
+268 DILLDFLVKDK
-279 PEITDSFSAVDG
+279 PEISASFSLDSPL
-291 GSFYAGDASPKIVYV
+291 SFHTGDASEKILYLN
-306 DLKKPAASVML
+306 LKHPATSFL
-317 INKDTGLGEAGL
+317 ISHDDEGLVAAGL
-329 PEETELVNADGET
+329 PEEVELVNASEE
-342 LAMLSG
+342 MLSSLAG
-348 LGIAAS
+348 LGITAPS
-354 AVTAETLNAEID
+354 VTAEVLNPEID
-366 FTEFFASLPAGSYSF
+366 LTGFFSSLPAGTYGF
-381 EIFVQNEAGGE
+381 EIFVQNDAEGE
-392 QTAEIRFEVLPVV
+392 LLQEISFEVKPVV
-405 EALAANAWAR
+405 ETLTANAWAR
-415 FADLSG
+415 FAYLSG
-421 RWLTEEQPEGLGF
+421 RWLTEDQPEGLGF

-501 FDKWYMEGKAP
+501 FDKWYMDGKAP

-592 WGVLFSS
+592 WGVPFSS

-630 IGRIQFILTDW
+630 IGQIQFILTDW

-722 SFVYDPAELD
+722 SFVYDPAELGYK

>member
-1 MSAVLAL
+1 MAILTL
-8 AVLSCTQTAEPEGY
+8 PVLSCTQTVEPEGY
-22 GYVDISVAR
+22 GYVDI
-31 DSSVDDVDI
+31 DVRLDRNAEDI
-40 TASAV
+40 EFDAV
-45 SAATK
+45 S
-50 AGTSDAIAL
+50 SDVSVKSTGESSPIAL
-59 TIYDAAGEVAYQT
+59 AIYRSGSD
-72 DDCSQVTEPV
+72 EPV
-82 SLSTGQYRAVA
+82 EVIEDCASVLEPLKLKTGHYTAVA
-93 TSGLSLSDGAAAFDT
+93 TCGESLSEGSAAAFDS
-108 PFYSA
+108 PFYSDTETFVI
-113 AKEFTVRRGT
+113 KNGVS
-123 VETLEMTLTLEAVM
+123 ETLDMTLVLDAVK
-137 VTAEF
+137 VTTKF
-142 SQDIQDNFSSYVLTV
+142 SEEIRENFKSYVLTV
-157 SNGVSSLE
+157 SNGVSELVFSNL
-165 FGKSDAVADAAGD
+165 D
-178 GSDGAASASGDGETV
+178 GTV
-193 PATGKTG
+193 DRDG
-200 YFAVTGTLTYSL
+200 YFAVTGTLEWSL
-212 SLTGNDGRVFS
+212 ALTNNDGEVYETLTGS
-223 PLTQTYTDV
+223 YEEV
-232 KAKQHYA
+232 KPKQHYA
-239 FSFSV
+239 LSFRM
-244 AEKQPEGGAAI
+244 AEKQPEGGAVI
-255 TIVVDDSMTEKEH
+255 SIVVDDSMTEKVH
-268 DILLDFTVQDI
+268 DILLDFSVKDK
-279 PEITDSFSAVDG
+279 PEISASFSLDSPL
-291 GSFYAGDASPKIVYV
+291 SFHTGDASEKILYLN
-306 DLKKPAASVML
+306 LKHPATSF
-317 INKDTGLGEAGL
+317 IISHDDEGLVAAGL
-329 PEETELVNADGET
+329 PEEVELVNASEEILSS
-342 LAMLSG
+342 LAG
-348 LGIAAS
+348 LGITAPS
-354 AVTAETLNAEID
+354 VTAEVLNPEID
-366 FTEFFASLPAGSYSF
+366 LTGFFSSLPAGTYGF
-381 EIFVQNEAGGE
+381 EIFVQNDAEGE
-392 QTAEIRFEVLPVV
+392 LLQEISFEVKPVV
-405 EALAANAWAR
+405 ETLTANAWAR
-415 FADLSG
+415 FAYLSG
-421 RWLTEEQPEGLGF
+421 RWFTEDQPEGLGF

-501 FDKWYMEGKAP
+501 FDKWYMDGKAP

-592 WGVLFSS
+592 WGVPFSS

-610 RPVAIDVAKG
+610 RPVAIDVVKD
-620 PYTDM
+620 PYADM
-625 KGQTD
+625 EGQTD
-630 IGRIQFILTDW
+630 IGQIQFILTDW

-722 SFVYDPAELD
+722 SFVYDPAELGYK

>member
-1 MSAVLAL
+1 MAILTL
-8 AVLSCTQTAEPEGY
+8 PVLSCTQTVEPEGY
-22 GYVDISVAR
+22 GYVDI
-31 DSSVDDVDI
+31 DVRLDRNAEDI
-40 TASAV
+40 EFDAV
-45 SAATK
+45 S
-50 AGTSDAIAL
+50 SDVSVKSTGESSPIAL
-59 TIYDAAGEVAYQT
+59 AIYRSGSD
-72 DDCSQVTEPV
+72 EPV
-82 SLSTGQYRAVA
+82 EVIEDCASVLEPLKLKTGHYTAVA
-93 TSGLSLSDGAAAFDT
+93 TCGESLSEGSAAAFDS
-108 PFYSA
+108 PFYSDTETFVI
-113 AKEFTVRRGT
+113 KNGVS
-123 VETLEMTLTLEAVM
+123 ETLDMTLVLDAVK
-137 VTAEF
+137 VTTKF
-142 SQDIQDNFSSYVLTV
+142 SEEIRENFKSYVLTV
-157 SNGVSSLE
+157 SNGVSELVFSNL
-165 FGKSDAVADAAGD
+165 D
-178 GSDGAASASGDGETV
+178 GTV
-193 PATGKTG
+193 DRDG
-200 YFAVTGTLTYSL
+200 YFAVTGTLEWSL
-212 SLTGNDGRVFS
+212 ALTNNDGEVYETLTGS
-223 PLTQTYTDV
+223 YEEV
-232 KAKQHYA
+232 KPKQHYA
-239 FSFSV
+239 LSFRM
-244 AEKQPEGGAAI
+244 AEKQPEGGAVI
-255 TIVVDDSMTEKEH
+255 SIVVDDSMTEKVH
-268 DILLDFTVQDI
+268 DILLDFSVKDK
-279 PEITDSFSAVDG
+279 PEISASFSLDSPL
-291 GSFYAGDASPKIVYV
+291 SFYTGDATEKILYLN
-306 DLKKPAASVML
+306 LKHPATSFL
-317 INKDTGLGEAGL
+317 ISHDDEGLVAAGL
-329 PEETELVNADGET
+329 PEEVELVNASEE
-342 LAMLSG
+342 MLSSLAG
-348 LGIAAS
+348 LGITAPS
-354 AVTAETLNAEID
+354 VTAEVLNPEID
-366 FTEFFASLPAGSYSF
+366 LTGFFSSLPAGTYGF
-381 EIFVQNEAGGE
+381 EIFVQNDAEGE
-392 QTAEIRFEVLPVV
+392 LLQEISFEVKPVV
-405 EALAANAWAR
+405 ETLTANAWAR
-415 FADLSG
+415 FAYLSG
-421 RWLTEEQPEGLGF
+421 RWLTEDQPEGLGF

-501 FDKWYMEGKAP
+501 FDKWYMDGKAP

-571 IYTGIFEGTVGGIIP
+571 IYTGIFEGTVGGLIP

-610 RPVAIDVAKG
+610 RPVAIDVAKD
-620 PYTDM
+620 PYADM
-625 KGQTD
+625 EGQTD
-630 IGRIQFILTDW
+630 IGQIQFILTDW

-666 ASLDLGKTDG
+666 ASMNLGQTDG

-722 SFVYDPAELD
+722 SFVYDPAELGYK